1 MTQKPL
7 LLPGFTVTLDRLVYD
22 PTIVASFEKPYTF
35 VYFITIHNQSDRALT
50 VKGRKW
56 IVKEVATGQ
65 VMALEG
71 DGVIGCFP
79 YLKEGEIFSYNSC
92 HTTAGLA
99 VAEGAYLA
107 VTDKGE
113 AVIAKIPAFELA
125 PPIESNRDGSQL
137 R

>member
-1 MTQKPL
+1 MNQKPR

-22 PTIVASFEKPYTF
+22 PTVVASFEKPYTF

-56 IVKEVATGQ
+56 IVREVSTGE

-71 DGVIGCFP
+71 DGVVGCFP
-79 YLKEGEIFSYNSC
+79 YLEPGGIFSYNSC
-92 HTTAGLA
+92 HTIAGRA

-107 VTDKGE
+107 MTDEGE
-113 AVIAKIPAFELA
+113 AVIAKIPSFELV
-125 PPIESNRDGSQL
+125 PPI
-137 R
+137 